1 MSYIELLHEFYI
13 FGFIWPWN
21 VSRWS
26 QNGLIMTHQD
36 LFGTFSSILDQR
48 RGSTKQFWLSHVRN
62 LTILREN
69 FALACL
75 KRVRKSILCI
85 SLELIDQSKIFLFY
99 LRSRGVTYTVVCYN
113 FILYALSYESYDMT
127 HMEIALGSLS
137 IK

>member
-62 LTILREN
+62 LTILYKN
-69 FALACL
+69 FALACGMPL
-75 KRVRKSILCI
+75 RRVRKSILCI
-85 SLELIDQSKIFLFY
+85 FLELIDQSKIFCSIWGHVTLRIQSSVTILF
-99 LRSRGVTYTVVCYN
+99 
-113 FILYALSYESYDMT
+113 DMPYHMA
-127 HMEIALGSLS
+127 HMEIALDSLS